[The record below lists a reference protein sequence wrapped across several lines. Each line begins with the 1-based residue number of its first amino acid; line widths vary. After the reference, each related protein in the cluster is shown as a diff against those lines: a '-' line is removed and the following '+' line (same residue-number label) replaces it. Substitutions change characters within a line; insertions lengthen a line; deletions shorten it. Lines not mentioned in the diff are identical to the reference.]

1 MKRLFFSLSLAFF
14 ILIPN
19 CSKHYQGDIE
29 SYSLEGE
36 WYYQITDSL
45 SFQEVEFLT
54 TGWMEAL
61 TPIIFH
67 GNDLKP
73 NKKWIW
79 FKRDFVIP
87 GHFVYNPLYLD
98 LGEFKG
104 RTEIYLNGVPL
115 EISRKI
121 QSLKDMFLEG
131 YQLVELHMADL
142 RFGHPNSI
150 LVESRL
156 KKSTDS
162 LYIEQPAI
170 YSRVG
175 FLKKQGFPVSECP
188 YRLERDVHALLEDF
202 SLAWAESDSSQL
214 IDFFTRD
221 FRFRDLNRSAYS
233 PRLID
238 LKNDRQ
244 ISQIEISD
252 PNFFLLNGKEQVLVF
267 GDWIVR
273 QSEEISWHLPFILQV
288 IKSDDHWLIG
298 KIY

>member
-1 MKRLFFSLSLAFF
+1 MKKILLLISLVF
-14 ILIPN
+14 IIVVLN

-29 SYSLEGE
+29 SFSLEGE
-36 WYYQITDSL
+36 WYYQVTDSI
-45 SFQEVEFLT
+45 SFQEAEFMPD
-54 TGWMEAL
+54 GWIEAI
-61 TPIIFH
+61 TPIAFH
-67 GNDLKP
+67 KSNLKQ
-73 NKKWIW
+73 NKQWIW
-79 FKRDFVIP
+79 FKKEFVIP
-87 GHFVYNPLYLD
+87 GHFIYNPLYLD

-104 RTEIYLNGVPL
+104 KIEIYLNGEPL
-115 EISRKI
+115 DKVQKI
-121 QSLKDMFLEG
+121 QSLGKMFLQG
-131 YQLVELHMADL
+131 YQLVELHMANL
-142 RFGHPNSI
+142 RFGHPNSL

-156 KKSTDS
+156 KKPSDS

-170 YSRVG
+170 YSRTG

-188 YRLERDVHALLEDF
+188 YRLERDVHAFLEDF
-202 SLAWAESDSSQL
+202 SVAWVEGDSL
-214 IDFFTRD
+214 LLFKFFNNDFH
-221 FRFRDLNRSAYS
+221 FREMNRTEYVD
-233 PRLID
+233 RLID
-238 LKNDRQ
+238 LKDDHQ